1 MLWKTAIMYSGKH
14 DFLDWIIS
22 VTIHLENPANKSP
35 LSGNIN
41 YRVSFSMSNMLP
53 TSLIN
58 LCLACSALGTD
69 EKSD

>member
-1 MLWKTAIMYSGKH
+1 MLWQTPIMDSGKH
-14 DFLDWIIS
+14 AFLNWIIS
-22 VTIHLENPANKSP
+22 ATIHLENPANKDS

-41 YRVSFSMSNMLP
+41 YRVSFSMSNMPP

-58 LCLACSALGTD
+58 LCLACSTLRTD